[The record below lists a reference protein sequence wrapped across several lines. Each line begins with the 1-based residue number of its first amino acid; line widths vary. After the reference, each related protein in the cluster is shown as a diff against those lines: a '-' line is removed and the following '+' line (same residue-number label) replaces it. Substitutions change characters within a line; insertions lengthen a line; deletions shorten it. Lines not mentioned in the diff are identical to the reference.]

1 MKPLILLNTLCASL
15 AFTAHLQAQ
24 TPAPVADTQ
33 APKMSRYE
41 RTHGGTPGVF
51 RRDPN
56 VWVMTPEVA
65 ERSGMPKAWASSEL
79 KGVAAAAFRREPQG
93 AEADCGF
100 GGNKNACQPV
110 VNCVLELY
118 FDRNTHLL
126 PWREGSLVA
135 DYNHLRTGSSAD
147 HGDLWGR
154 DHLSGARARKHLGL
168 FADSQPFTDPASGQG
183 LFWGDAA
190 SPRVQVHPE
199 VDFVPGAYRPMAY
212 DREIHGSYSYLKLDH
227 GCGGHPKTMGVTLQL
242 ISKMDMRREPKDRKP
257 LHEIFLPASWSARV
271 GDVVKQNRQQEESF
285 YKDIFESLPK
295 GPNK

>member
-1 MKPLILLNTLCASL
+1 MKPLILLNILCVSL

-24 TPAPVADTQ
+24 TPAPAADTQ

-41 RTHGGTPGVF
+41 RMHGGTPGVF

-79 KGVAAAAFRREPQG
+79 KGVAAAAFRREPEG

-118 FDRNTHLL
+118 FDRNSHLL
-126 PWREGSLVA
+126 PWREGAPVA
-135 DYNHLRTGSSAD
+135 DFDNRRASSNYHQMFGGGKDPVTGAGS
-147 HGDLWGR
+147 R
-154 DHLSGARARKHLGL
+154 LSMTAVP
-168 FADSQPFTDPASGQG
+168 PFTDPASGQG

-227 GCGGHPKTMGVTLQL
+227 GCGGHPKAMGVTLQL
-242 ISKMDMRREPKDRKP
+242 ISKMDMRRDPKDRKP

-285 YKDIFESLPK
+285 YKGIFESLPK